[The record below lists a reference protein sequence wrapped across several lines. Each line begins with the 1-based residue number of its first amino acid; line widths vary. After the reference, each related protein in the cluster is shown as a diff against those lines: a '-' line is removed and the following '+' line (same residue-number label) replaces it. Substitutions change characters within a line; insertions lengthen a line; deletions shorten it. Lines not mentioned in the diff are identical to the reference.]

1 MTMARPC
8 TRYTAAPPLHQQG
21 RDVSRRCRPPLWSPL
36 PLSQAAILTTAKCA
50 PLPPALRRHLPQL
63 LSHPTS
69 RPPIPPTGNPSGAY
83 SHHPR
88 DLAASIHTRSKAA
101 PPYSQAP
108 GPLPRSTPPL
118 KMAAAP
124 ELGPAK
130 SRRRTSP
137 TERVL
142 AAFSA
147 LNTPAR
153 PPARGRRCLSAPRAR
168 TAAAASSG
176 HTGRAGLRRARALL
190 PVLTGRSSHSPRC
203 AATVGS
209 MVRVGRAKKPPPPL
223 FSPAGALLARQTTQR
238 RQKQA
243 GRMASRAHKYRDSHA
258 AHRTLALLTSKV
270 LGTAH
275 AHLSQD
281 EEKRMHEG
289 KVWSNSVKVIESQKI
304 RVGRGLRRICP

>member
-1 MTMARPC
+1 MTMARAR

-21 RDVSRRCRPPLWSPL
+21 RNVSRRCRPPLWSPL

-63 LSHPTS
+63 LSHPHLPNS
-69 RPPIPPTGNPSGAY
+69 YPPPQGMP
-83 SHHPR
+83 
-88 DLAASIHTRSKAA
+88 
-101 PPYSQAP
+101 QAP
-108 GPLPRSTPPL
+108 TPISPGTSQPPSTPAQRLLRRATGLPQPLPRSTPPL

-153 PPARGRRCLSAPRAR
+153 PPARGRRCPSAPRAR
-168 TAAAASSG
+168 TAAATSSG

-209 MVRVGRAKKPPPPL
+209 MVGVGRAKKPPPPL

-258 AHRTLALLTSKV
+258 AHRTPALLTSKV
-270 LGTAH
+270 LGNAH
-275 AHLSQD
+275 AHPFTGWLPTSRAAISRSGDLCPGGGEPAYAQWLS
-281 EEKRMHEG
+281 
-289 KVWSNSVKVIESQKI
+289 
-304 RVGRGLRRICP
+304 